1 MLLLMLRILHFTCVF
16 LAWNDIRTDST
27 VDAIL
32 AKIPDRNKNYL
43 KNICGLP
50 ISPYFSALKMRWLKD
65 NIKSIRRAS
74 RDKRLLFGTVDSWII
89 WVSLLKTIPILG
101 INKHPLSKPSRHL
114 SKQQLVDDTVLSR
127 VGFEPTRLGVVTY

>member
-1 MLLLMLRILHFTCVF
+1 MF
-16 LAWNDIRTDST
+16 LNSAWNDIRTDST

-65 NIKSIRRAS
+65 NIKAVRRAS
-74 RDKRLLFGTVDSWII
+74 RDKRLLFGTVDSWIV
-89 WVSLLKTIPILG
+89 WVSDYLTYFMFNYRILQKVQLT
-101 INKHPLSKPSRHL
+101 NK
-114 SKQQLVDDTVLSR
+114 
-127 VGFEPTRLGVVTY
+127 